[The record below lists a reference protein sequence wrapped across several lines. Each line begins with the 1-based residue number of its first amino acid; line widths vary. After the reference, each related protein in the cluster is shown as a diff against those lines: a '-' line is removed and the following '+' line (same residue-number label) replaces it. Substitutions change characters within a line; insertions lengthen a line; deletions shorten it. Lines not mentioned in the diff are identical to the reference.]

1 MQEKRAYVDSVARA
15 NRVIYYALHESRL
28 FNTFKSDPYSSNEI
42 KCDHSVYMSKGNE
55 IKWESQNGDVLARLP
70 ARHKH
75 IDVLSS
81 QFTWWEA
88 NTSVAS

>member
-1 MQEKRAYVDSVARA
+1 
-15 NRVIYYALHESRL
+15 
-28 FNTFKSDPYSSNEI
+28 
-42 KCDHSVYMSKGNE
+42 MSKGNE